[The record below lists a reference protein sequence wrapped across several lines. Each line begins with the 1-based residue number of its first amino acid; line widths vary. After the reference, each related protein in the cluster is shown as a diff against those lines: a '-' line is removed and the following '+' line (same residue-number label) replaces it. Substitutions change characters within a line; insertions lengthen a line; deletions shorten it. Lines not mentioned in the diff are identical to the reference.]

1 MSIDSALKNI
11 VENMPDALKTELL
24 HYAEYL
30 ITKSDQT
37 EEDKQAAKESVT
49 VKRTLAGSIKGTF
62 VLPLAN
68 DFDAPLE
75 DFENYR

>member
-1 MSIDSALKNI
+1 
-11 VENMPDALKTELL
+11 LL
-24 HYAEYL
+24 
-30 ITKSDQT
+30 TKSDQT
-37 EEDKQAAKESVT
+37 EENKQAVKESVT

-75 DFENYR
+75 DFDDYR

>member
-1 MSIDSALKNI
+1 
-11 VENMPDALKTELL
+11 MPDALKTELW

-30 ITKSDQT
+30 LTKSDQT
-37 EEDKQAAKESVT
+37 EENKQAVKESVT

-75 DFENYR
+75 DFDYYR

>member
-1 MSIDSALKNI
+1 
-11 VENMPDALKTELL
+11 MPDALKTELW

-30 ITKSDQT
+30 LTKSDQT
-37 EEDKQAAKESVT
+37 EENKQAVKESVT

>member
-1 MSIDSALKNI
+1 
-11 VENMPDALKTELL
+11 MPDALKNELW

-30 ITKSDQT
+30 LTKSDQT
-37 EEDKQAAKESVT
+37 EENKQAVKESVT

-75 DFENYR
+75 DFDDYR

>member
-1 MSIDSALKNI
+1 MHNTNRRA
-11 VENMPDALKTELL
+11 EN
-24 HYAEYL
+24 
-30 ITKSDQT
+30 
-37 EEDKQAAKESVT
+37 KQAAKESVT